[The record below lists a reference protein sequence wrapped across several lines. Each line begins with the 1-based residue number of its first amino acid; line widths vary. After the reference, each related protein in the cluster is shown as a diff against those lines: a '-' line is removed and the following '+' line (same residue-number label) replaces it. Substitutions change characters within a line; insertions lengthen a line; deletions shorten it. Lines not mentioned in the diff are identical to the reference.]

1 MKKIIVLL
9 LSIFIVIAAFR
20 NKEIT
25 ITGTVKNENGN
36 PVAATVKAGSITTT
50 SDLKGNYKITVSDK
64 DEYLVFSAAGYITQ
78 KIKIRNKNVVN
89 VILKKGSLSVSDS
102 GVLEMKAIG
111 YGTKSKQL
119 MGVANSFYASKSPVG
134 SVTVQ

>member
-50 SDLKGNYKITVSDK
+50 SDSKGNYKITVSDK
-64 DEYLVFSAAGYITQ
+64 DEYLVFSAAGYVTQ
-78 KIKIRNKNVVN
+78 KIKIKNKNVIN
-89 VILKKGSLSVSDS
+89 VIMKASSSAASDS
-102 GVLEMKAIG
+102 AKFEMKYYNRLWNKI
-111 YGTKSKQL
+111 
-119 MGVANSFYASKSPVG
+119 
-134 SVTVQ
+134 